1 MNKPFKMNQYTR
13 LFLGSLFV
21 ILSAWKPAQAQGISF
36 ESSNWQT
43 ILNKA
48 KTEKKLVF
56 LDAYTSWCG
65 PCKAMQARV
74 FPDKKHGEFFNTQ
87 FVNAKI
93 DMEAGEG
100 PKLAAKYPIQGY
112 PTLLFIDPVSGRV
125 VESVLGYRSA
135 DQLLKLGEQISGRSK

>member
-1 MNKPFKMNQYTR
+1 MNKLTLYACIGLSI
-13 LFLGSLFV
+13 LFTSMTTV
-21 ILSAWKPAQAQGISF
+21 KAQGISF
-36 ESSNWQT
+36 ENSSWQS

-48 KTEKKLVF
+48 KSEKKLVF

-74 FPDKKHGEFFNTQ
+74 FPDKKLGDLFNTK

-112 PTLLFIDPVSGRV
+112 PTLLFIDPVSGLV

-135 DQLLKLGEQISGRSK
+135 EQLLKLGEQISARSK

>member
-1 MNKPFKMNQYTR
+1 MTNQLKMNKYLLWAMGA
-13 LFLGSLFV
+13 LFFTFTTTFS
-21 ILSAWKPAQAQGISF
+21 SQAQGITF

-48 KTEKKLVF
+48 RAEKKLVF

-74 FPDKKHGEFFNTQ
+74 FPDKKLGDLFNTQ

-125 VESVLGYRSA
+125 VESVLGYRSVE
-135 DQLLKLGEQISGRSK
+135 QLLKLGEQISSRSK